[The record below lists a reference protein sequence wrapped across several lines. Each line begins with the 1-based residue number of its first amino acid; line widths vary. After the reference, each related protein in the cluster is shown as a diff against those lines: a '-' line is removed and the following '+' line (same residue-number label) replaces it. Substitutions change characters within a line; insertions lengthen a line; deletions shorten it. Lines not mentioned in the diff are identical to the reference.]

1 MGISVHY
8 LSLQISE
15 QEWLRYYSGE
25 ATHIY
30 CKDTNGKTIAIAA
43 RHFRKFTMVSGICGM
58 FKLTLK
64 DSRFISLE
72 KLHD

>member
-15 QEWLRYYSGE
+15 QEWLRYYAGE

-30 CKDTNGKTIAIAA
+30 CTDTNGKTIAIAA
-43 RHFRKFTMVSGICGM
+43 HHFRPFTTRTGIHGL
-58 FKLTLK
+58 FKLTLR
-64 DSRFISLE
+64 SNQFVSLTQV
-72 KLHD
+72 H